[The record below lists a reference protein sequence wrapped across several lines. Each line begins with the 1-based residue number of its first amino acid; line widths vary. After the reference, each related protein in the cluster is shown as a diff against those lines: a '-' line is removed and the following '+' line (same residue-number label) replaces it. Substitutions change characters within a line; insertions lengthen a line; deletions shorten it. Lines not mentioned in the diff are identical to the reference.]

1 LSGHYGGKVT
11 GSEDRPSRQR
21 HEILADHGGWSLEFA
36 DWAAVGERL
45 VLFDRRREPEI
56 AYPLMVGI
64 RPTRVELAIAITGK
78 APEAPAGELA
88 NGISVDLITEE

>member
-1 LSGHYGGKVT
+1 
-11 GSEDRPSRQR
+11 
-21 HEILADHGGWSLEFA
+21 
-36 DWAAVGERL
+36 
-45 VLFDRRREPEI
+45 
-56 AYPLMVGI
+56 MVGI